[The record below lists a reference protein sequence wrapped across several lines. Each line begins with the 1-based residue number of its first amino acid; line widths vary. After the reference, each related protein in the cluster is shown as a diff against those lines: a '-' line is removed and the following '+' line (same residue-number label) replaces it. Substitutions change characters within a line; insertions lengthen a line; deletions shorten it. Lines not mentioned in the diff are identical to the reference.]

1 MRSAPPGARN
11 VVNDPIFR
19 RPSNPLPLAAVAAHG
34 QAELPASVDPAVIV
48 DGVAPLATARRGELT
63 VAQGEAALE
72 DLRATR
78 AGACF
83 VLSRH
88 RDYVPRGTVALVTQD
103 PLRAFLNVAAL
114 IDPGVRRPGLWRG
127 SEARHPTAIVHAEA
141 RVEPGAVIGPGAVL
155 GPRAEIGGGTS
166 IGANCFIDADV
177 RIGRGCSIGPNV
189 TVSHAL
195 VGDEVIV
202 RRWGVHRRRRNRR
215 ARPRASDPA
224 ERCRTRLQRHRGP
237 RRDGRYGGRG
247 GRKGGGCRRRCRR
260 SDSSALR
267 DRVQPLALIIRATS
281 RVSVP
286 SPCKMV

>member
-1 MRSAPPGARN
+1 M
-11 VVNDPIFR
+11 NDPIFR

-34 QAELPASVDPAVIV
+34 QAELPASVDPAMIV

-202 RRWGVHRRRRNRR
+202 HAGACIGVVGTGAPSLGR
-215 ARPRASDPA
+215 AILQNGVELGSNAVVVRGATGDTVVGEGARVEAAAVVAADRTVPRF
-224 ERCRTRLQRHRGP
+224 
-237 RRDGRYGGRG
+237 
-247 GRKGGGCRRRCRR
+247 
-260 SDSSALR
+260 
-267 DRVQPLALIIRATS
+267 AT
-281 RVSVP
+281 VSNP
-286 SPCKMV
+286 